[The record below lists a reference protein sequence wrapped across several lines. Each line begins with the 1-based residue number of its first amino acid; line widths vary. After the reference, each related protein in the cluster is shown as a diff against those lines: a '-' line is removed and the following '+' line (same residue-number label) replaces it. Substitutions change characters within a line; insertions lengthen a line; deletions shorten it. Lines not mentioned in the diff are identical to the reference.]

1 MTKIFLYDI
10 ISLVTYGNAAA
21 AHNIN
26 YEQGDPTVIPLG
38 NFSESIRRYHSWM
51 GIFYCSGFFL
61 SRD

>member
-38 NFSESIRRYHSWM
+38 NFRESIRRYHSWM
-51 GIFYCSGFFL
+51 GIFYCS
-61 SRD
+61 